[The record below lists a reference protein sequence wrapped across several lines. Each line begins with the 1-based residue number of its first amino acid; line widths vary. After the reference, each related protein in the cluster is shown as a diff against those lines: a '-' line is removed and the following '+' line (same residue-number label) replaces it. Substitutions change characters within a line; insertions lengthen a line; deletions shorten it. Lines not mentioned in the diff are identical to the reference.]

1 MAHGVLQ
8 VDGRRARWWRS
19 GPLDGRPLVLLAH
32 GAGAPA
38 DSPFLLSARDGLVAR
53 GLTVVRFHFP
63 YMQRMVDSGRRR
75 PPDPMPRLLD
85 TWRALLARVAGW
97 PDAGPVV
104 LAGKS
109 MGGRA
114 ASLLAAAGDAPG
126 ARACVYLGYPLHP
139 AGKPERL
146 RREHLPDVPVPQ
158 LFLSGTA
165 DPLARLDLLRETVD
179 GLGPGAELAL
189 VEGGDHSLARSRR
202 RPLED
207 ADAWWDRVAA
217 FVAEH
222 SGPRRRA
229 GRR

>member
-1 MAHGVLQ
+1 MSHGVLR

-32 GAGAPA
+32 GAGAGA
-38 DSPFLLSARDGLVAR
+38 DSAFLLAARDGLLAR
-53 GLTVVRFHFP
+53 GLGVVRFHFP
-63 YMQRMVDSGRRR
+63 YMQAMVDEGRRR

-85 TWRALLARVAGW
+85 TWRALLEVVAGW
-97 PDAGPVV
+97 DGAGPLV

-114 ASLLAAAGDAPG
+114 ASLLAAAGDAPA
-126 ARACVYLGYPLHP
+126 ARACAYLGYPLHP

-146 RREHLPDVPVPQ
+146 RREHLSQVPVPQ

-179 GLGPGAELAL
+179 SLGPTATLAL

-202 RPLED
+202 QPLAGQDE
-207 ADAWWDRVAA
+207 WWDTLAA
-217 FVAEH
+217 FVARH
-222 SGPRRRA
+222 AAARRRS
-229 GRR
+229 RRR